1 MQVLC
6 AFCSMQALLF
16 PLTNMAL
23 PAAAQPSP
31 QVVGGAFVQQ
41 YYFVLHKSPDQVH
54 RFYQDSSILSRPDS
68 NGMMT
73 SVTTMQD
80 INDKVLS
87 MDFSDYTAEIESADS
102 QASYKDGVLVVVTGS
117 LTGRDNVRRK
127 FIQSFFLAPQ
137 EKGGY
142 VVLNDIFRF
151 VDPSQARGANQVIVN
166 GVNGDSAEAL
176 TPEPEPTLVQE
187 PQVATSVEL
196 ETFHAVEDIDNGEE
210 VIKPVEHDPP
220 EASIVVAA
228 DPEVHASQSDDQP
241 VSEVAVSVSQED
253 EPKKSYASIVKVYKV
268 SKSSTL
274 NSTVSKPK
282 VSLPKAAPKVDAVN
296 PDKHPTPSSK
306 PSITSE
312 TTVSTVDN
320 VPENNSNDV
329 EGHSIYIRNL
339 PLSTTPE
346 EVEVEF
352 KKFGPIRPGGVQVR
366 NHKVERFCFG
376 FVEFES
382 LDSMQA
388 AIKSSPITIG
398 GRQAFVEEKRTTTRV
413 VNGVVTNGGRG
424 RYLAG
429 RGNYR
434 NDNFRG
440 RGGYGGNQGYGRTEF
455 RNRSEYSG
463 RGRGGLGRPM
473 NGFQQRPFQNG
484 NGRIFRPAI
493 ANQTAVSA

>member
-1 MQVLC
+1 M
-6 AFCSMQALLF
+6 S
-16 PLTNMAL
+16 
-23 PAAAQPSP
+23 
-31 QVVGGAFVQQ
+31 GAN
-41 YYFVLHKSPDQVH
+41 L
-54 RFYQDSSILSRPDS
+54 
-68 NGMMT
+68 
-73 SVTTMQD
+73 
-80 INDKVLS
+80 
-87 MDFSDYTAEIESADS
+87 
-102 QASYKDGVLVVVTGS
+102 
-117 LTGRDNVRRK
+117 
-127 FIQSFFLAPQ
+127 QSFYLAPQ

-142 VVLNDIFRF
+142 VVLNDIFMF
-151 VDPSQARGANQVIVN
+151 VDPSQPSGANQVIVN
-166 GVNGDSAEAL
+166 GANGDSADAL
-176 TPEPEPTLVQE
+176 TLEPEPTLVQE
-187 PQVATSVEL
+187 PQVVTSVEH
-196 ETFHAVEDIDNGEE
+196 ETLHAVEDIDNGEE
-210 VIKPVEHDPP
+210 VIKPMEHDPP

-228 DPEVHASQSDDQP
+228 DPEVNVGQSDDQP

-253 EPKKSYASIVKVYKV
+253 ELKKSYASIVKVYKV
-268 SKSSTL
+268 SKSSAL
-274 NSTVSKPK
+274 NSMPVSKPK

-312 TTVSTVDN
+312 ATVSTADN

-388 AIKSSPITIG
+388 SIKSSPITIG
-398 GRQAFVEEKRTTTRV
+398 GRRAFVEEKRTTTRV
-413 VNGVVTNGGRG
+413 VNGVVTNSSNGGRG
-424 RYLAG
+424 RYLVG
-429 RGNYR
+429 RGSYR

-440 RGGYGGNQGYGRTEF
+440 QRGYGGNQSYGRTEF

-463 RGRGGLGRPM
+463 RGRGGLGRPI
-473 NGFQQRPFQNG
+473 NSFQQRPFQNG
-484 NGRIFRPAI
+484 NGRMLRPTM
-493 ANQTAVSA
+493 ANQTAISA

>member
-1 MQVLC
+1 
-6 AFCSMQALLF
+6 
-16 PLTNMAL
+16 MAL
-23 PAAAQPSP
+23 PVAAQPSP

-73 SVTTMQD
+73 SVTTMQA

-117 LTGRDNVRRK
+117 LTGRDNIRRK
-127 FIQSFFLAPQ
+127 FTQSFFLAPQ

-151 VDPSQARGANQVIVN
+151 VDTSQPRVANQVIVN
-166 GVNGDSAEAL
+166 GTNGDVSAAASTL
-176 TPEPEPTLVQE
+176 EPEPTLVQE
-187 PQVATSVEL
+187 SQLTTSVEH
-196 ETFHAVEDIDNGEE
+196 ETLHTVEDDNGEE
-210 VIKPVEHDPP
+210 IVKPMENDPP
-220 EASIVVAA
+220 EGSVVIAA
-228 DPEVHASQSDDQP
+228 DPEALVGQSDDQP
-241 VSEVAVSVSQED
+241 VSEAAVSVSQED

-268 SKSSTL
+268 SQSSVP
-274 NSTVSKPK
+274 NPIPVSKPK
-282 VSLPKAAPKVDAVN
+282 VSLPKSAPPKLDAVN
-296 PDKHPTPSSK
+296 PEKQSALSSK
-306 PSITSE
+306 PS
-312 TTVSTVDN
+312 TTFEATVPTGDN
-320 VPENNSNDV
+320 VAESNSNDV
-329 EGHSIYIRNL
+329 EGHSIYIGNL

-352 KKFGPIRPGGVQVR
+352 KKFGPIKPGGVQVR

-388 AIKSSPITIG
+388 AIKASPITIG

-413 VNGVVTNGGRG
+413 VNGVVTNGGNGGGRG
-424 RYLAG
+424 RYPAG
-429 RGNYR
+429 RGGGYR

-440 RGGYGGNQGYGRTEF
+440 RGGYGGNQGYGRSEF
-455 RNRSEYSG
+455 RNRGEYSG
-463 RGRGGLGRPM
+463 RGRGGLGRPI
-473 NGFQQRPFQNG
+473 NSFQQRPFQNG
-484 NGRIFRPAI
+484 NGRMFRPAI